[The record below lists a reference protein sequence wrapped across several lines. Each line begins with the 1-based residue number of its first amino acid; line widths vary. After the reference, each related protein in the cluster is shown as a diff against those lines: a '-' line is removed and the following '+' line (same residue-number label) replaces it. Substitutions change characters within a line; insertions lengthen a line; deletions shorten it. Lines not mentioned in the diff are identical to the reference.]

1 MRAIVLGG
9 QPRLR
14 RCGREEDRLWRK
26 KPHIVSYLISNGSA
40 LPENKLVTIGKSLHR
55 GCAVHRRFG
64 GNAYSNLNITP
75 RYIMFATIGLL
86 LYLGIVV
93 LVIAGVW
100 KVFTKAGQPGWA
112 AIIPIYNIYILTKIA
127 GKPGWWLLLF
137 FIPVV
142 NFVIAILVAID
153 VAKAFG
159 KGTGFALGL
168 VFLGIIFYPIL
179 GFGDAQYQAVPVQS

>member
-1 MRAIVLGG
+1 
-9 QPRLR
+9 
-14 RCGREEDRLWRK
+14 
-26 KPHIVSYLISNGSA
+26 
-40 LPENKLVTIGKSLHR
+40 
-55 GCAVHRRFG
+55 
-64 GNAYSNLNITP
+64 
-75 RYIMFATIGLL
+75 MFAIIGL